1 MTEYDYGTHV
11 WWGQGS
17 GYGDKS
23 KGIELLL
30 AAMSMGSI
38 CSELGIGEGWKY
50 LSNGSVK
57 GKTDYVWFMKY
68 EVNDLSATVCAAGPN
83 YFSLPYYEIPPPNYD
98 EIAGGIPPPNYDEIA
113 CALPPG
119 LLISD
124 ENVQPAVVQLYRN
137 DKIRLCGFNDQVVQM
152 IVNCLQQVGGLYVQ
166 NVNDTDYIRDHS

>member
-1 MTEYDYGTHV
+1 MTEYNYGTQV
-11 WWGQGS
+11 WFGQGS
-17 GYGDKS
+17 GFRDKS

-68 EVNDLSATVCAAGPN
+68 EVNNLSAACPN
-83 YFSLPYYEIPPPNYD
+83 YYSLPYYEIPPPNYE
-98 EIAGGIPPPNYDEIA
+98 EITST
-113 CALPPG
+113 LPPG

-152 IVNCLQQVGGLYVQ
+152 IVNCLQQVGGLSVQ
-166 NVNDTDYIRDHS
+166 KVNDTDYIRDHS